1 MTRIEGLNPLATGRT
16 IGGQASPG
24 IDATDTDRKSSP
36 VAAGGRQDVLSV
48 SDRGRTVA
56 VAALAVRE
64 SSDVRSDKVAALQ
77 AAIASGSYKSN
88 ARDIAERL
96 MANGGLGIG

>member
-16 IGGQASPG
+16 IGGQAPSG
-24 IDATDTDRKSSP
+24 IDATDSDRASSP
-36 VAAGGRQDVLSV
+36 IAAGGRQDVLSV
-48 SDRGRTVA
+48 SDRGRIVA
-56 VAALAVRE
+56 LGARAVRE
-64 SSDVRSDKVAALQ
+64 SSDVRPEKVAALR
-77 AAIASGSYKSN
+77 AAIANGSYKSN